1 MGYAFNERGGQMK
14 KLLCLI
20 ACASVYAIVVSG
32 ANAQKAGETEGSM
45 PLSAVAR
52 KIAVEGKEAP
62 LEYQKALDLV
72 KAGNAAKAKGDDAN
86 AYCLYGEAAYRL
98 NLVAEKWPDWN
109 KDAVAKQ
116 LKNITDVSD
125 KLTAVTCKNL
135 EQMKEAQFRLDVW
148 KRQVLILNKLDK
160 IEKKL
165 DEANNEYWDK
175 WDKYLKDIWQ
185 TLLDRR

>member
-1 MGYAFNERGGQMK
+1 MN
-14 KLLCLI
+14 KLFLCLI
-20 ACASVYAIVVSG
+20 VWAAAFATFAGG
-32 ANAQKAGETEGSM
+32 ARAQATGGAEG
-45 PLSAVAR
+45 PRQLSAVAR
-52 KIAVEGKEAP
+52 KIAAEGKEAP

-72 KAGNAAKAKGDDAN
+72 KTGNAAKAKGDDAN
-86 AYCLYGEAAYRL
+86 AYCLYGEAVYRL
-98 NLVAEKWPDWN
+98 NSIAEKWPDWN
-109 KDAVAKQ
+109 RDAVAKQ

-135 EQMKEAQFRLDVW
+135 EQMKDAQFRLDVW

-165 DEANNEYWDK
+165 DEANDQYWDK

-185 TLLDRR
+185 RLLDRQ

>member
-1 MGYAFNERGGQMK
+1 MRGAYERGGWMK
-14 KLLCLI
+14 KPLCLI
-20 ACASVYAIVVSG
+20 AYAAVFAAFMSG
-32 ANAQKAGETEGSM
+32 AGAQTGGETGGAKL
-45 PLSAVAR
+45 LSAAAR
-52 KIAVEGKEAP
+52 KIAAENKDAP

-86 AYCLYGEAAYRL
+86 AFCLYGEAVYRL
-98 NLVAEKWPDWN
+98 NFIAEKWPDWN
-109 KDAVAKQ
+109 KDAVARQ
-116 LKNITDVSD
+116 IRNITDVSD

-135 EQMKEAQFRLDVW
+135 EQMKESQFRLDVW
-148 KRQVLILNKLDK
+148 KRQALILNKLDR

-165 DEANNEYWDK
+165 DDADSEYWDK